1 MGEIMEPTFVIVIK
15 LNEFNPLKAFTT
27 NVRNIGN
34 AQYMLTTNIIKNLKR
49 LKKEIVWNL
58 QMLNFMKFNEND
70 KLLPS
75 YLEYISGLLHWY
87 NFFVT

>member
-1 MGEIMEPTFVIVIK
+1 MEPTFVIVIK

-49 LKKEIVWNL
+49 LKKEIV
-58 QMLNFMKFNEND
+58 
-70 KLLPS
+70 
-75 YLEYISGLLHWY
+75 
-87 NFFVT
+87 